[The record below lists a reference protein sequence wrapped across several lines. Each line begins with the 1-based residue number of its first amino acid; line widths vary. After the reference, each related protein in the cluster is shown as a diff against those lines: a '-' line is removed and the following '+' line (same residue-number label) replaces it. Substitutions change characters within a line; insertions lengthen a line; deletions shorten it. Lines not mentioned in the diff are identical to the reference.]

1 MTSLFHLNA
10 GLTSSFGM
18 LCAMRIFHGALSS
31 ATNPLSYS
39 LVADYFPPEK
49 RGTPNAILSTG
60 NFIGIALSSISIL
73 LIKNFGW
80 RQTYGI
86 MGGLGIMA
94 AFFSLFMVTD
104 PRKKIK
110 LEKYDKKTLP
120 PPKDEKRTF
129 KGFLKNMKNITKIPT
144 CKNVLIAGGFRS
156 FGSTAV
162 SCYIPVFF

>member
-1 MTSLFHLNA
+1 MTSVFHLYA
-10 GLTSSFGM
+10 GFTSSFAM
-18 LCAMRIFHGALSS
+18 LCFMRIFHGALSS

-86 MGGLGIMA
+86 MGSIGIIA
-94 AFFSLFMVTD
+94 AFFSLFMITD
-104 PRKKIK
+104 PRKNFK
-110 LEKYDKKTLP
+110 LEKYMP
-120 PPKDEKRTF
+120 E
-129 KGFLKNMKNITKIPT
+129 
-144 CKNVLIAGGFRS
+144 
-156 FGSTAV
+156 
-162 SCYIPVFF
+162 